1 MQDGGAGR
9 GEQGKLPARRR
20 GETGA
25 RSGSGAWVE
34 EGEETSGGVTQE
46 EGTRLGEET
55 VGAGSWVGLGPCLDE
70 R

>member
-1 MQDGGAGR
+1 VQDGGAGR

-46 EGTRLGEET
+46 GDATRGGNGGRRL
-55 VGAGSWVGLGPCLDE
+55 VGWVRVVFG
-70 R
+70 